1 MSQLSALQNMQHDPY
16 FEFYTSALLHRRSIC
31 FLSKMNNDR
40 LSPLHEDISNLQLKL
55 SRGKKTETLRH
66 QEPNVNSVYLFLIN
80 KKRIG
85 SLYKKETWY

>member
-1 MSQLSALQNMQHDPY
+1 MSQLSALQNMQHEPY

-31 FLSKMNNDR
+31 FLSKMNNDK

-66 QEPNVNSVYLFLIN
+66 QEPNVNSVYLFQLT
-80 KKRIG
+80 
-85 SLYKKETWY
+85 KKELDHCIKKKQWY